1 MNYVS
6 SGLDESSALLI
17 NDSYDFYSINAL
29 NLIAHIRNSKIIM
42 MFTYTSLI
50 VATACASVVKISWN
64 ETDRLPTDNNEVKP
78 IAT

>member
-6 SGLDESSALLI
+6 TGLDESSAFLI
-17 NDSYDFYSINAL
+17 NDSYDCNSINAL
-29 NLIAHIRNSKIIM
+29 NRKANIRM
-42 MFTYTSLI
+42 MFSSTLLI